1 DVLGE
6 PASVIGDVGELG
18 FEPRQSFGDRLEP
31 WIEAR
36 DPVRLVQGDRRR
48 VARSRA
54 LAGQGLAQCF
64 SSPGDRL
71 AVLRRGQTRPDLVR
85 LTGPKI
91 RIRDLARLVLEQ
103 VDTSRDLP
111 MVHASAIEDRPVLAP
126 PFDRRSHSG
135 SKLTMP
141 TEAIKQ
147 VALPSFVQ
155 QPALI
160 VLSVGLD
167 QRTE

>member
-36 DPVRLVQGDRRR
+36 DTVRLVQGDRRR

-103 VDTSRDLP
+103 VDQDRDLTRGHW
-111 MVHASAIEDRPVLAP
+111 VG
-126 PFDRRSHSG
+126 F
-135 SKLTMP
+135 
-141 TEAIKQ
+141 EAR
-147 VALPSFVQ
+147 ATY
-155 QPALI
+155 AA
-160 VLSVGLD
+160 
-167 QRTE
+167 